1 MSKDITATLPTWAG
15 EFFSAP
21 TAAAVAPTGAAPN
34 VYGIKM
40 QYDAGGTG
48 RRMRGWNPPASGP
61 NRAIKGLQK
70 IRDRSRDSVRNDWTG
85 KSGIQ
90 RWKTNLIGTGIIPR
104 AKRITDLKKKQRYT
118 DLWENWCKN
127 SDADG
132 VLNFYGQQTL
142 AVGAWLEAGE
152 VFVRLRY
159 RRASSG
165 MQVPLQVQLI
175 EAEFVPML
183 DADNWPGMPAGNRIR
198 SGIELDNSGRRVAY
212 WVYRDHPNDYTSQNV
227 DVSKL
232 VRVPASQMLHI
243 FEPERPGQ
251 LRGVPEF
258 AAVLARLRNVADF
271 DDAVLERQKLA
282 NLFMAFIKKNMP
294 TSGDG
299 IDPMTGMPID
309 YNAAGEPLAALAPG
323 MMQELLPGEEM
334 QFANPPEAGTTYA
347 EYMRQQNVGTAA
359 GQGLPYEIMSGDIK
373 EVSDRTLRIIINEF
387 RRYAEQRQWQIV
399 IPMLCQPVREAWVD
413 QAVIVGE
420 IERADINDCKMVEW
434 APHGWQY
441 IHPVQDAQGKEIE
454 VDAGFRSRSSV
465 ISERGDDPEQVDL
478 ERAVDKTRADKLG
491 LTPAPPAADP
501 NAPPAKAAPAPGK
514 KKKISEDDNIAPN
527 EYPRNAAADILK
539 LVTDNLPLLISA
551 FARPPVVETPEE
563 KAIAEARLALT
574 NRITAMLEPRDV
586 SVE

>member
-1 MSKDITATLPTWAG
+1 MSKDITATPPTWAG
-15 EFFSAP
+15 EFFGAT
-21 TAAAVAPTGAAPN
+21 TAAAAPSAVAPN
-34 VYGIKM
+34 VYDIKM

-90 RWKTNLIGTGIIPR
+90 HWKTNLIGTGIVPR
-104 AKRITDLKKKQRYT
+104 LKRITELKKKQRYT
-118 DLWENWCKN
+118 DLWENWCKF

-152 VFVRLRY
+152 VFARLRY

-175 EAEFVPML
+175 EAEFVPLL

-212 WVYRDHPNDYTSQNV
+212 WVYREHPNDFFTQNI

-251 LRGVPEF
+251 LRGVPSF
-258 AAVLARLRNVADF
+258 APVLARLRNVADF

-282 NLFMAFIKKNMP
+282 NLFMAFIKKNLP
-294 TSGDG
+294 TNGDG
-299 IDPMTGMPID
+299 IDPMTGMPIQ
-309 YNAAGEPLAALAPG
+309 YNAAGEPLAPLAPG

-334 QFANPPEAGTTYA
+334 QFANPPEAGTTYS

-359 GQGLPYEIMSGDIK
+359 GQSLPYELMSGDIK

-413 QAVIVGE
+413 QAVLVGE
-420 IERADINDCKMVEW
+420 IGRADIDDCKMVEW
-434 APHGWQY
+434 APQGWQY
-441 IHPVQDAQGKEIE
+441 IHPVQDAQGKQIE

-465 ISERGDDPEQVDL
+465 IAERGDDPEQVDL
-478 ERAVDKTRADKLG
+478 ERSVDKARADKLG
-491 LTPAPPAADP
+491 LAPVPPAADP
-501 NAPPAKAAPAPGK
+501 NAPPAKPVPDK
-514 KKKISEDDNIAPN
+514 KKKTTENDNIAPN
-527 EYPRNAAADILK
+527 EYPRNAAADLIK
-539 LVTDNLPLLISA
+539 LVTDNLPVLISA
-551 FARPPVVETPEE
+551 FVKPPTVESPEDR
-563 KAIAEARLALT
+563 ALAEARLALT
-574 NRITAMLEPRDV
+574 NRITAMLEPQ
-586 SVE
+586 SEPAE